1 MTQSMGIARKMRS
14 IGVMY
19 MDTTIR
25 LHLQTEKER

>member
-1 MTQSMGIARKMRS
+1 MGIARKIRG

-19 MDTTIR
+19 MNCTIV